1 MTCPGRDQASTAYV
15 GSLISDS
22 LLPSRRHQADDAIG
36 VLLESEPSGDALKL
50 RLKGAWCIE
59 HLAEIEAAL
68 GDVPQKGAQKLIV
81 DFRAIEKLDLS
92 GAWLLHRWL
101 SSQAGNVRIEGERP
115 SHFEFIEDVL
125 QHEPKEKIS
134 PPEGRLSL
142 HEALAWIGRNSV
154 WWALQIRQSLEFFGR
169 VVVNALRAFGSA
181 RRLRVTSIARH
192 VYETGIQAIPIVSLI
207 AFLISVIV
215 AYLGAQQLQQ
225 FGAEI
230 FTVDL
235 VAIAVLREMSPL
247 LTAVIVAGRS
257 GSAFAA
263 EIGVMRLNDEIDAL
277 QSMGVNYF
285 EVLVLPRLIG
295 LIIALPLLTVVADA
309 MGLAGGALLSS
320 LLLDISLAQFLPRM
334 QDALAPTT
342 FWAGLL
348 KAPVFA
354 AVIALVGTYR
364 GLQVRESSR
373 ELGRLTTVA
382 VVQSIFL
389 VIFFDAVFAIV
400 FVELDF

>member
-1 MTCPGRDQASTAYV
+1 M
-15 GSLISDS
+15 LI
-22 LLPSRRHQADDAIG
+22 
-36 VLLESEPSGDALKL
+36 ETETSGDVLTL

-59 HLAEIEAAL
+59 HVAHIEAELA
-68 GDVPQKGAQKLIV
+68 DVSAPTDRQVRV
-81 DFRAIEKLDLS
+81 DFSQIERLDLS
-92 GAWLLHRWL
+92 GAWILHRWL
-101 SSQAGNVRIEGERP
+101 ARFGTQVQVEGAP
-115 SHFEFIEDVL
+115 PQHFEFIEDVL
-125 QHEPKEKIS
+125 QHEPAGQVAA
-134 PPEGRLSL
+134 PEAGLSL
-142 HEALAWIGRNSV
+142 QTALAWLGRRSLTWLQQTQLWIG
-154 WWALQIRQSLEFFGR
+154 FYGR
-169 VVVNALRAFGSA
+169 VVTNGLRSLGSL
-181 RRLRVTSIARH
+181 RRMRLASITRH
-192 VYETGIQAIPIVSLI
+192 VYETGIQAIPIVALI

-235 VAIAVLREMSPL
+235 VAIAVLREMAPL
-247 LTAVIVAGRS
+247 LTAIIVAGRS

-285 EVLVLPRLIG
+285 EVLVLPRVIG
-295 LIIALPLLTVVADA
+295 LMIALPLLTVIADA

-320 LLLDISLAQFLPRM
+320 LLLDISVSQFLPRM

-342 FWAGLL
+342 FWAGLV

-354 AVIALVGTYR
+354 LAIALVGTYR
-364 GLQVRESSR
+364 GMQVRESSR

-389 VIFFDAVFAIV
+389 VIFADAVFAIL